1 MISVPPGTRVMM
13 ASEPVDGRKG
23 MDTLAAVVQRH
34 LHADPF
40 AGTIY
45 VFRTRKADRLKILVW
60 DGTGLCL
67 FQKRLEQGH
76 FVWPPIR
83 QGAIS
88 LTSVQ
93 LALLLEGLEWNRVR
107 QVSVKRPE
115 TAY

>member
-1 MISVPPGTRVMM
+1 
-13 ASEPVDGRKG
+13 
-23 MDTLAAVVQRH
+23 MDSLAAVIQLH

-67 FQKRLEQGH
+67 FQKRLEQGR
-76 FVWPPIR
+76 FVWPPVR
-83 QGAIS
+83 QGTIT

-93 LALLLEGLEWNRVR
+93 LALLLEGLDWSRVR
-107 QVSVKRPE
+107 QVPVRPPE
-115 TAY
+115 RAC